1 MDPKLIG
8 SYKRGEL
15 TVHHDPAVMTKV
27 VKALRSVGR
36 RVALVPTMGALHE
49 GHLEL
54 VRLAK
59 VTNTTVIV
67 SIFVNPLQFGANED
81 LDKYPRTLDADVEL
95 LRGEGVELVFA
106 PSAQDMYPFGP
117 RTTVQA
123 GPYGDILEGATRPGH
138 FSGVLTVVSK
148 LLNICQPH
156 EAFFGEKDYQQL
168 ALIRQMVVDLNMDVK
183 VVPAATIR
191 EADGLAL
198 SSRNRY
204 LSAEEREL
212 ATTLS
217 AALLA
222 GRHSSGRGPEAVL
235 ETARAVLDTAP
246 GIEVDYLALRG
257 SDFSDEWPTGNARL
271 LVAARIGN
279 TRLIDNM
286 HVPIGK
292 ALDGLPSV
300 PDQPAQA
307 TL

>member
-271 LVAARIGN
+271 LVAARIGS

>member
-15 TVHHDPAVMTKV
+15 TVLHDPAVVTKV
-27 VKALRSVGR
+27 VKALKSVGR

-59 VTNTTVIV
+59 LTNTTVIV

-81 LDKYPRTLDADVEL
+81 LGKYPRTLDADVEL
-95 LRGEGVELVFA
+95 LRAEGVELVFA
-106 PSAQDMYPFGP
+106 PSAQDMYPQGP

-123 GPYGDILEGATRPGH
+123 GQYGDILEGATRPGH

-148 LLNICQPH
+148 LFNICQPH

-168 ALIRQMVVDLNMDVK
+168 ALIRQMVVDLNFDLR
-183 VVPAATIR
+183 VVPAATVR
-191 EADGLAL
+191 ERDGLAM
-198 SSRNRY
+198 SSRNRF
-204 LSAEEREL
+204 LSDEQRDL
-212 ATTLS
+212 AATLS

-222 GRHSSGRGPEAVL
+222 GRHSGGLGPQAVL
-235 ETARAVLDTAP
+235 EAAQSVLDLAP
-246 GIEVDYLALRG
+246 DLELDYLALRG
-257 SDFSDEWPTGNARL
+257 SDFSEEWPTGNARL
-271 LVAARIGN
+271 LVAARVGT

-286 HVPIGK
+286 SVKIGAPI
-292 ALDGLPSV
+292 DGHPTT

-307 TL
+307 SL

>member
-257 SDFSDEWPTGNARL
+257 SDFSDQWPTGNARL
-271 LVAARIGN
+271 LVAARIGS

>member
-15 TVHHDPAVMTKV
+15 TVLHDPAVVTKV
-27 VKALRSVGR
+27 VKALKSVGR

-59 VTNTTVIV
+59 LTNTTVIV

-81 LDKYPRTLDADVEL
+81 LGKYPRTLDADVEL
-95 LRGEGVELVFA
+95 LREEGVELVFA
-106 PSAQDMYPFGP
+106 PSAQDMYPQGP

-148 LLNICQPH
+148 LFNICQPH

-168 ALIRQMVVDLNMDVK
+168 ALIRQMVVDLNFDLR
-183 VVPAATIR
+183 VVPAATVR
-191 EADGLAL
+191 ERDGLAM
-198 SSRNRY
+198 SSRNRF
-204 LSAEEREL
+204 LSDEQREL
-212 ATTLS
+212 AATLS

-222 GRHSSGRGPEAVL
+222 GRHSGGLGPQAVL
-235 ETARAVLDTAP
+235 EAAQSVLDLAP
-246 GIEVDYLALRG
+246 DLELDYLALRG
-257 SDFSDEWPTGNARL
+257 SDFSEEWPTGNARL
-271 LVAARIGN
+271 LVAARVGT

-286 HVPIGK
+286 SVKIGAPI
-292 ALDGLPSV
+292 DGHPTT

-307 TL
+307 SL